1 MGSIVED
8 SIVDEHA
15 NKDWRVVETPSQA
28 RVMTSK
34 SRLLALR
41 IILARLDLYS
51 DKEDGRGSEWTPG
64 AGNGR
69 TLLGAAAHAIAGLR
83 VFYTLGN
90 GSKVISDVILS
101 K

>member
-15 NKDWRVVETPSQA
+15 NKDWRVVKTPSQA

-51 DKEDGRGSEWTPG
+51 DKEDGRGSGWTPG
-64 AGNGR
+64 AGM
-69 TLLGAAAHAIAGLR
+69 GALSWELPPMRLQA
-83 VFYTLGN
+83 F
-90 GSKVISDVILS
+90 GSFARWGMIPK
-101 K
+101 